1 MSENV
6 NKNEVLAE
14 KIARRKLVTSEIKE
28 MRSVGN
34 YDGAEFLLNE
44 LRGLKSVE
52 RATTKQLNRL
62 KKMNKFKKDYLD
74 GASKKRRA
82 IGDNGIPTNEKERT
96 KIGKIYKKSARDLNR
111 FLGKEHEDLKR

>member
-1 MSENV
+1 MTDDEIFGTKSG
-6 NKNEVLAE
+6 
-14 KIARRKLVTSEIKE
+14 RRPWSVTLHSPHRPTRQMEIFYLE
-28 MRSVGN
+28 M
-34 YDGAEFLLNE
+34 NE

-82 IGDNGIPTNEKERT
+82 IGDNGIPTNEKEKT